1 MTKEIKKD
9 KEGKEDKDSEN
20 LIHLD
25 MSEAIAQG
33 AYSNLALSNVNQEE
47 FIIDFVFLHPHVN
60 KGQVRSRIIMS
71 PKNVKR
77 LVKMLDG
84 QLNDYEKN
92 VGPIGDE
99 PQLPGI
105 NLSFN

>member
-1 MTKEIKKD
+1 MTKETQKD
-9 KEGKEDKDSEN
+9 KESEESKN

-25 MSEAIAQG
+25 MNETVAQG
-33 AYSNLALSNVNQEE
+33 AYSNLALANVNQEE
-47 FIIDFVFLHPHVN
+47 FIIDFVFLQPHVN
-60 KGQVRSRIIMS
+60 KGQVRSRVIMS

-77 LVKMLDG
+77 LVKMLEG
-84 QLNDYEKN
+84 QLNEYEKN
-92 VGPIGDE
+92 MGPIGDE